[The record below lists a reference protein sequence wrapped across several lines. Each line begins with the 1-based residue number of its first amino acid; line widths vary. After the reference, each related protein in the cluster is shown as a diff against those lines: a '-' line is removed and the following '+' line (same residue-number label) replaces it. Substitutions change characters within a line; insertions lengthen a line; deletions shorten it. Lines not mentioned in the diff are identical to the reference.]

1 MTTGC
6 SRRMTTGCS
15 RRRNSLRLISWCS
28 PVISLPPLC
37 NQISGIASR
46 RIKDFT
52 FGLTAG
58 KLGEGGGVH
67 RGRVGRRSTV
77 LQYMYIVNYKKR
89 LSKCDYMR
97 LRDPPPP
104 AHRSFGD
111 PLTSVYQMQYTVEK
125 IREKTQFRKK
135 IHESVLAS
143 LLIHVC
149 NFRWHSKNSMYC
161 FIG

>member
-15 RRRNSLRLISWCS
+15 RRMTTGWSRGMTTGCCRRMTTGCSCRMTTGCSRRMTTGWSRWMTTGCSRRMTTGWSRRRNSLRLISRCS

-58 KLGEGGGVH
+58 GGVGIQ
-67 RGRVGRRSTV
+67 RGRVGWRSTSIYV
-77 LQYMYIVNYKKR
+77 HCTLQYIKSPLCMSECVN
-89 LSKCDYMR
+89 
-97 LRDPPPP
+97 
-104 AHRSFGD
+104 
-111 PLTSVYQMQYTVEK
+111 V
-125 IREKTQFRKK
+125 
-135 IHESVLAS
+135 
-143 LLIHVC
+143 
-149 NFRWHSKNSMYC
+149 
-161 FIG
+161 